1 MKHLAQKL
9 KSRRGASMLFALL
22 VFLLCLLAGVTVLT
36 AAAANAGRYTHLEN
50 EQRQYLSAASA
61 LAPLQT
67 ELDEEYTADPVKIE
81 VQRVETYT
89 WHYEQDPS
97 DLTAPYE
104 FKHETDTAY
113 SWSFPNTGTS
123 APDLTWFQ
131 YQLYA
136 NSLPA
141 EWRSKLPPPAAPP
154 AGAGVNEAYT
164 VDLDRT
170 AAPQPAWAG
179 SLYPVHV
186 TVKNADA
193 GAAAPGTAASPLALE
208 MRLTTGDDDVYPVR
222 VLWSGE
228 AVTETT
234 STTETTGDLNATTSG
249 TRTTT
254 TTLTCTLRWS
264 AENRTVTF
272 E

>member
-61 LAPLQT
+61 LALLQS
-67 ELDEEYTADPVKIE
+67 ELDAADPVKIE

-89 WHYEQDPS
+89 WHYDPN
-97 DLTAPYE
+97 APD
-104 FKHETDTAY
+104 TLVDGTTTAY
-113 SWSFPNTGTS
+113 SWDSPADGTG
-123 APDLTWFQ
+123 LTWFQ
-131 YQLYA
+131 YQLFL
-136 NSLPA
+136 NSLPD
-141 EWRSKLPPPAAPP
+141 EWRNKLTANVPPQ
-154 AGAGVNEAYT
+154 VDEAYT

-170 AAPQPAWAG
+170 AAALPAWAD
-179 SLYPVHV
+179 SLYPVYV
-186 TVKNADA
+186 TVKNAD
-193 GAAAPGTAASPLALE
+193 TNPLALE
-208 MRLTTGDDDVYPVR
+208 MWLTTKKDGDGGYPVR

-234 STTETTGDLNATTSG
+234 STTTTTGDLNATTSG

-272 E
+272 EDRP